1 MCRCI
6 CSNAHACVCDICLT
20 VAAVAVF
27 ITLCIRDRPSF
38 RHYIISPDQHVSL
51 RCTGCHKSDKLEIH
65 TQRRPPPL
73 PAHTPACI
81 LHHTE
86 IIVEFVA
93 IRMRAARRGITVLL
107 LMREV
112 FGAVENVCAVQMFP
126 LGAILHFASSRRRA
140 RHRKHVLIIFLPRA
154 PFFILNRKG
163 A

>member
-1 MCRCI
+1 MHTCV
-6 CSNAHACVCDICLT
+6 CVCDICLT

-65 TQRRPPPL
+65 TKRCPPPPAV

-93 IRMRAARRGITVLL
+93 IRMRAARRSITVLL

-112 FGAVENVCAVQMFP
+112 FGAVENVRAVQMFS
-126 LGAILHFASSRRRA
+126 LGAILHFASSRLRA
-140 RHRKHVLIIFLPRA
+140 RYRKHVLIIFLPHA

-163 A
+163 VW